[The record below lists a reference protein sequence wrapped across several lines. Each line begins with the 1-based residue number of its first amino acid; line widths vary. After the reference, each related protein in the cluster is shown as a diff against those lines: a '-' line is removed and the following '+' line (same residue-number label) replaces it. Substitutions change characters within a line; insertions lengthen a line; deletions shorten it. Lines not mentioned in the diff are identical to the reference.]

1 MDPYIKNLT
10 YVIQNTDMTT
20 SYKMVWIRSIIE
32 ICKEKPNLSIINE
45 ISEKTF
51 EIYWNQTFFFELVQG
66 SNPNQKPVIYQIV
79 SKEIEKYKKKFD
91 HQPKFFSKVRGKIEV
106 PIERISSEL
115 KKYVSRLFQ
124 KVGSEEYKIY
134 ELDLINKTVRPY
146 YPNLIHD
153 YFDLLSDTISY
164 RLIRWKFRLQN
175 IKSTEKVLEI
185 FRSENK
191 SKCSY
196 TR

>member
-32 ICKEKPNLSIINE
+32 ICKEKPNLSIISFDE

-79 SKEIEKYKKKFD
+79 SKEIEKYKK
-91 HQPKFFSKVRGKIEV
+91 
-106 PIERISSEL
+106 
-115 KKYVSRLFQ
+115 
-124 KVGSEEYKIY
+124 
-134 ELDLINKTVRPY
+134 
-146 YPNLIHD
+146 NLIIN
-153 YFDLLSDTISY
+153 LSFF
-164 RLIRWKFRLQN
+164 L
-175 IKSTEKVLEI
+175 
-185 FRSENK
+185 RSEGK
-191 SKCSY
+191 LKFPLKE
-196 TR
+196 